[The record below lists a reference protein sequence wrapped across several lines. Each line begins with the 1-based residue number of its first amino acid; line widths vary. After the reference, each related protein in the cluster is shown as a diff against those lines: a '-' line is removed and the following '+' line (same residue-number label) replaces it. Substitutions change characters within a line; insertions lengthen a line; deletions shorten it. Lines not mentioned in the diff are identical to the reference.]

1 MDEVRPTAEYESL
14 RVGGVRLRELPS
26 SSKRTVYNPDM
37 RVVASCEATGE
48 RVVGTF
54 MSVVNTI
61 GIWLPTTG
69 KWTIEVAHDFVAD
82 DRSPLHC
89 RRCGMQAKAHS

>member
-1 MDEVRPTAEYESL
+1 MSEIQPTAEYESL

-48 RVVGTF
+48 RIVGTF

-69 KWTIEVAHDFVAD
+69 KWTIEAAHDFRPD
-82 DRSPLHC
+82 DLSPIHC
-89 RRCGMQAKAHS
+89 RRCGRVAELH